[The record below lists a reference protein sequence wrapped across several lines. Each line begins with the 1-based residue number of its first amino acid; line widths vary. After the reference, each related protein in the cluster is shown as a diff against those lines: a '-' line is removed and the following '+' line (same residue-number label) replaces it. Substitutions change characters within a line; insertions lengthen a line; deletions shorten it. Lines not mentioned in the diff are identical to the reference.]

1 MIILGRININ
11 VYITFHRRSSN
22 FKNIV
27 NNFLDFHLFIT
38 KRVQPDEGL
47 KFTALI
53 CGVLVY
59 DIANNSLVHNG
70 RFHVLLGKSSEERRG
85 SAVTYLYMK
94 AHLHMNQMIVYLN
107 VIIGNPTNF
116 RIL

>member
-70 RFHVLLGKSSEERRG
+70 RFHVLLGKSSEERGR

-107 VIIGNPTNF
+107 VIIGNRTIL